1 MDDLGNVENFTLGSQ
16 IMRPYL
22 IWITAIVAYVIAVL
36 HRSSLG
42 VAGLEAA
49 DQFQTGAAILALFTV
64 VQLAVYAGAQ
74 IPVGILL
81 DRWGSRRL
89 IALGAIAMALGQLAM
104 ALSETPGQAI
114 AARILIGGGDAMT
127 FTSVIRLIPSWF
139 PQRRVPLFT
148 QLTGICGQLGQVL
161 SALPFVWLLHAY
173 GWRNAFI
180 TVAIA
185 GGIAGVLVWAF
196 VRDTPNGQV
205 SRTVATGGV
214 PLKTAVGEAIVSPGA
229 WLGFFTHM
237 ITSFALNVFV
247 LLWGYP
253 FLIQGQGLSEGQAST
268 LLTWNVLVAIVA
280 GPIFGEL
287 TARHPLRRSWLVLA
301 IAGIGLFGWLLV
313 LVPNTPRPLWVL
325 FIFVTCIAIGGP
337 GSMIGFDFVRT
348 TNPAYRLGAATGVAN
363 MGGFLGGLIGVL
375 GVGVILDHVKSGEE
389 FTLGNFRVA
398 FSFLA
403 VLWIIALIGLLR
415 FRMQTRKLMLA
426 RGEEI
431 PQVRHIIK
439 KRLVMKKQ

>member
-1 MDDLGNVENFTLGSQ
+1 
-16 IMRPYL
+16 MRPYL

-49 DQFQTGAAILALFTV
+49 DQFQTGAAILSLFTV

-89 IALGAIAMALGQLAM
+89 IAFGAIAMALGQLAM

-185 GGIAGVLVWAF
+185 GGIAGVLVWLF

-205 SRTVATGGV
+205 SRTVSAGGV

-253 FLIQGQGLSEGQAST
+253 FLIQGQELSEGQAST

-287 TARHPLRRSWLVLA
+287 TARHPLRRSWLVLT

-375 GVGVILDHVKSGEE
+375 GVGVILDHVKSSEE

-403 VLWIIALIGLLR
+403 ILWIIALIGLLR
-415 FRMQTRKLMLA
+415 FRRATRKLMLA

>member
-1 MDDLGNVENFTLGSQ
+1 
-16 IMRPYL
+16 MRPYF

-49 DQFQTGAAILALFTV
+49 DQFQTGAAILSLFTV

-89 IALGAIAMALGQLAM
+89 IAFGAIAMALGQLAM

-185 GGIAGVLVWAF
+185 GGIAGVLVWLF

-205 SRTVATGGV
+205 SRTVSAGGV

-287 TARHPLRRSWLVLA
+287 TARHPLRRSWLVLT

-375 GVGVILDHVKSGEE
+375 GVGVILDHVKSSEE

-398 FSFLA
+398 FSSLA
-403 VLWIIALIGLLR
+403 ILWIIALIGLLR
-415 FRMQTRKLMLA
+415 FRRATRKLMLA

>member
-1 MDDLGNVENFTLGSQ
+1 
-16 IMRPYL
+16 MRPYL

-49 DQFQTGAAILALFTV
+49 DQFQTGAAILSLFTV

-196 VRDTPNGQV
+196 VRDTPSGQV

-389 FTLGNFRVA
+389 FTLGNFRAA

>member
-1 MDDLGNVENFTLGSQ
+1 
-16 IMRPYL
+16 MRPYF

-49 DQFQTGAAILALFTV
+49 DQFQTGAAILSLFTV

-104 ALSETPGQAI
+104 ALSETPSQAI

-161 SALPFVWLLHAY
+161 SALPFVWILHAY

-185 GGIAGVLVWAF
+185 GGIAGVLVWLF

-205 SRTVATGGV
+205 SRTVSAGGV

-287 TARHPLRRSWLVLA
+287 TARHPLRRSWLVLT

-375 GVGVILDHVKSGEE
+375 GVGVILDHVKSSEE

-398 FSFLA
+398 FSSLA
-403 VLWIIALIGLLR
+403 ILWIIALIGLLR
-415 FRMQTRKLMLA
+415 FRRATRKLMLA

>member
-1 MDDLGNVENFTLGSQ
+1 
-16 IMRPYL
+16 MRPYF

-49 DQFQTGAAILALFTV
+49 DQFQTGAAILSLFTV

-104 ALSETPGQAI
+104 ALSETSGQAI

-148 QLTGICGQLGQVL
+148 QLTGICGQFGQVL

-205 SRTVATGGV
+205 SRTVVTGGV

-337 GSMIGFDFVRT
+337 GSMIAFDFVRT

-415 FRMQTRKLMLA
+415 FRRQTRKLMLA